1 MWGSDHAASVEPH
14 GISKLVGYIR
24 STEAAFGDGVKRV
37 METEIEVMNK
47 LLRHRK
53 AAVKP

>member
-1 MWGSDHAASVEPH
+1 H

-24 STEAAFGDGVKRV
+24 STEATFGDGVKRV

-47 LLRHRK
+47 LRRHRK